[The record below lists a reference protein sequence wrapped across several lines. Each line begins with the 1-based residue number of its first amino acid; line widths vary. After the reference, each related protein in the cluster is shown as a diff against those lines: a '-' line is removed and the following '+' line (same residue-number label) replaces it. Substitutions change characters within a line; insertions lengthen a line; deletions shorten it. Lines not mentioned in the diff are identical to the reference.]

1 MELNLTY
8 KKIIPEEEL
17 ENGIFVIRNTVDEW
31 HSAKRGFFKTLEEAR
46 EAITKCCDWFRDYGT
61 GEIWF
66 YKFSLWEKN
75 YRVLVE
81 KYG

>member
-8 KKIIPEEEL
+8 KTKTPVEKL
-17 ENGIFVIRNTVDEW
+17 TNGIFVIRNTVDER
-31 HSAKRGFFKTLEEAR
+31 HSASQGFFKTIEEAR

-66 YKFSLWEKN
+66 YKFGLWEKN

-81 KYG
+81 KYE